1 MKQTCRH
8 LNSVPPFDECNEKR
22 NITDTESV
30 KTQGG
35 MLKKGIQQS
44 TTVLDSGYHAV
55 DSGFK
60 SLSVELGYWILMV
73 SGILDFLNCIPDSK
87 AQDFRFHKQTFPA
100 FWNLD
105 SLTRG
110 DLDVCFYTVRFY
122 TVFYLSTNISTL
134 RQG

>member
-1 MKQTCRH
+1 M
-8 LNSVPPFDECNEKR
+8 
-22 NITDTESV
+22 
-30 KTQGG
+30 
-35 MLKKGIQQS
+35 
-44 TTVLDSGYHAV
+44 
-55 DSGFK
+55 DSGFQ